1 MVPSRRSR
9 LYSEAECN
17 ITATRPL
24 NSVFPPHAK
33 QWQESRSLADPRQ
46 SFHHRNHCQA
56 VLLKVAK
63 GLRLLNE
70 SVEIVVGGLNFNYAT
85 FGILKNRG
93 SALRRWRA
101 G

>member
-1 MVPSRRSR
+1 M
-9 LYSEAECN
+9 
-17 ITATRPL
+17 
-24 NSVFPPHAK
+24 
-33 QWQESRSLADPRQ
+33 
-46 SFHHRNHCQA
+46 
-56 VLLKVAK
+56 LKVAK

-101 G
+101 D